1 MDLYRRIA
9 AVRTTEDAGDL
20 LDELLDRYGE
30 PPKSVYALLDV
41 AMLRSNAARAG
52 VSDISQRGDKLKF
65 VISDFSAEAVAAI
78 CSSPKYRRRLTLA
91 AGEVPALTLTV
102 TGKEPVLD
110 AALTL
115 VEDLRLAGEGRNP

>member
-1 MDLYRRIA
+1 MSRRIA
-9 AVRTTEDAGDL
+9 AIRTEEDAGDL

-41 AMLRSNAARAG
+41 AMLRSNAVRAG

-65 VISDFSAEAVAAI
+65 TFSSFDPEAVVSV

-91 AGEVPALTLTV
+91 AGEIPALTLALN
-102 TGKEPVLD
+102 GKEAVLET
-110 AALTL
+110 ALTL
-115 VEDLRLAGEGRNP
+115 VEDLRLAAEKTQ